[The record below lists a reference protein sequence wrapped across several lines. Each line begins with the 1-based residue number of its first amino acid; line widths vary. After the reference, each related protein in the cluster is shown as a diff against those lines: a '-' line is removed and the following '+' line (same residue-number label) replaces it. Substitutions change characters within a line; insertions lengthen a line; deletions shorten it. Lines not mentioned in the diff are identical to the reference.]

1 MKLIDI
7 ESNESIDVISIDI
20 KCERIGQK
28 YTYSKTYLNP
38 PATEILYASLVV
50 PFYEMAFIEKWQ
62 SKIHC
67 NKTGMMGLKRDYAKT
82 LDILYNNIYPKAKL
96 YGAYPTNIEVDI
108 SNNIITVNLSMDY
121 YDEIK
126 LDTHEIRDI
135 KIDQIL
141 N

>member
-28 YTYSKTYLNP
+28 YTYSNTYLNP

-50 PFYEMAFIEKWQ
+50 PFYEMAFIEKW
-62 SKIHC
+62 H
-67 NKTGMMGLKRDYAKT
+67 NKRRMTGLKRDYAKT